1 MVYTRL
7 RIQHVSGSRILN
19 IDMLLI
25 SHIIIALASITL
37 SVYLML
43 RPQPKLLRVSYA
55 LIGLTL
61 ATGTVL
67 ILNGANVLHT
77 CLRGLVYCLI
87 VTGAT
92 EVARRRLVALRSLVD

>member
-7 RIQHVSGSRILN
+7 RIQHVSGIGILN
-19 IDMLLI
+19 TDMLLI

-43 RPQPKLLRVSYA
+43 RPQPQLLRASYA

-61 ATGTVL
+61 TTGTVL

-77 CLRGLVYCLI
+77 CLSGLIYCF
-87 VTGAT
+87 VVAGAT